1 MMSAK
6 RNHRKRIAV
15 VKYIG
20 LVLLRSLSF
29 ACVCVCVRLFS
40 AASLY
45 SFFPSSLG
53 KIRQNLSLSLL
64 HRHRVLA
71 PFTPRV
77 KPTMEAAAVL
87 AAQPP
92 RKHIFFTSAL
102 LPRRKGHRVR
112 NSVVRVNNSAG
123 KNDVNEEEEES
134 TSSNAL
140 ASLERELSL
149 QISLENYT
157 EAAKLRDS
165 IALLK
170 RDDLVAVETCNSLF
184 YDAFRRGDF
193 TLMHSKVWG
202 SGAHV
207 RCTHPGM
214 PTVLGDEN
222 VKESWRI
229 VFESMGGA
237 GGSESASSSTS
248 QQKMDVKCKSVQAYA
263 NGNLGIVTCE
273 EVVMRASTLTCTN
286 VFEKQGGEWRMIQ
299 HHASA
304 VFPGSVAAGGSSASS
319 SS

>member
-1 MMSAK
+1 M
-6 RNHRKRIAV
+6 
-15 VKYIG
+15 
-20 LVLLRSLSF
+20 
-29 ACVCVCVRLFS
+29 C
-40 AASLY
+40 ASL
-45 SFFPSSLG
+45 FCRQFIFLFPFVVRENPS
-53 KIRQNLSLSLL
+53 KPLSLSLL

-123 KNDVNEEEEES
+123 KNDANEEEEES

-237 GGSESASSSTS
+237 GGSGSASSSTS

>member
-1 MMSAK
+1 M
-6 RNHRKRIAV
+6 
-15 VKYIG
+15 G
-20 LVLLRSLSF
+20 
-29 ACVCVCVRLFS
+29 
-40 AASLY
+40 
-45 SFFPSSLG
+45 
-53 KIRQNLSLSLL
+53 
-64 HRHRVLA
+64 
-71 PFTPRV
+71 
-77 KPTMEAAAVL
+77 AAAAL
-87 AAQPP
+87 SAQASS
-92 RKHIFFTSAL
+92 KHIFFTGAL
-102 LPRRKGHRVR
+102 LPRRKSHGVRNLGTRVR
-112 NSVVRVNNSAG
+112 DSAG
-123 KNDVNEEEEES
+123 KNDRANEEEEEEDES
-134 TSSNAL
+134 TSNAL

-149 QISLENYT
+149 QISLENYA

-237 GGSESASSSTS
+237 GGSGSASSSTS

>member
-1 MMSAK
+1 MGTYQDPLIS
-6 RNHRKRIAV
+6 NSPT
-15 VKYIG
+15 
-20 LVLLRSLSF
+20 LVHGP
-29 ACVCVCVRLFS
+29 V
-40 AASLY
+40 
-45 SFFPSSLG
+45 SSSRRARMTTFG
-53 KIRQNLSLSLL
+53 NTIRECDLL
-64 HRHRVLA
+64 HFDFA
-71 PFTPRV
+71 
-77 KPTMEAAAVL
+77 
-87 AAQPP
+87 PP
-92 RKHIFFTSAL
+92 RS
-102 LPRRKGHRVR
+102 
-112 NSVVRVNNSAG
+112 
-123 KNDVNEEEEES
+123 
-134 TSSNAL
+134 AL

-237 GGSESASSSTS
+237 GGSGSASSSTS

>member
-1 MMSAK
+1 MGA
-6 RNHRKRIAV
+6 
-15 VKYIG
+15 
-20 LVLLRSLSF
+20 
-29 ACVCVCVRLFS
+29 
-40 AASLY
+40 
-45 SFFPSSLG
+45 
-53 KIRQNLSLSLL
+53 
-64 HRHRVLA
+64 
-71 PFTPRV
+71 
-77 KPTMEAAAVL
+77 L
-87 AAQPP
+87 AAFAAHASS
-92 RKHIFFTSAL
+92 RHIFFTSAL
-102 LPRRKGHRVR
+102 LPRRKSHRVR
-112 NSVVRVNNSAG
+112 NSVVRVHDSAG
-123 KNDVNEEEEES
+123 KNDANEEEEES
-134 TSSNAL
+134 TSNAL

-149 QISLENYT
+149 QISLENYK

-237 GGSESASSSTS
+237 GGSGSASSSTS

>member
-1 MMSAK
+1 MTTFGNTIRECDLLHFGSSFSSPPSLFPLSSVLASLLLLL
-6 RNHRKRIAV
+6 I
-15 VKYIG
+15 
-20 LVLLRSLSF
+20 VLLLLLLFTSF
-29 ACVCVCVRLFS
+29 
-40 AASLY
+40 
-45 SFFPSSLG
+45 
-53 KIRQNLSLSLL
+53 SLL
-64 HRHRVLA
+64 FISSA
-71 PFTPRV
+71 DF
-77 KPTMEAAAVL
+77 A
-87 AAQPP
+87 PP
-92 RKHIFFTSAL
+92 RS
-102 LPRRKGHRVR
+102 
-112 NSVVRVNNSAG
+112 
-123 KNDVNEEEEES
+123 
-134 TSSNAL
+134 AL

-237 GGSESASSSTS
+237 GGSGSASSSTS

>member
-1 MMSAK
+1 M
-6 RNHRKRIAV
+6 
-15 VKYIG
+15 
-20 LVLLRSLSF
+20 
-29 ACVCVCVRLFS
+29 CVRLFS
-40 AASLY
+40 AADLY
-45 SFFPSSLG
+45 SFFPFRGKSL
-53 KIRQNLSLSLL
+53 KTSLSLSFL
-64 HRHRVLA
+64 HRHRALA
-71 PFTPRV
+71 AFTARV
-77 KPTMEAAAVL
+77 KPTMGAVAAF
-87 AAQPP
+87 AAHASS
-92 RKHIFFTSAL
+92 RRIFFTSSAL
-102 LPRRKGHRVR
+102 LPRRKSHSVR
-112 NSVVRVNNSAG
+112 NSVVRVHNSAG
-123 KNDVNEEEEES
+123 KHDANEEEEES
-134 TSSNAL
+134 TSNAL

-237 GGSESASSSTS
+237 GGSGSASSSTS

>member
-1 MMSAK
+1 M
-6 RNHRKRIAV
+6 
-15 VKYIG
+15 
-20 LVLLRSLSF
+20 
-29 ACVCVCVRLFS
+29 CVHLFS
-40 AASLY
+40 AADLY
-45 SFFPSSLG
+45 SFFPFRGKSL
-53 KIRQNLSLSLL
+53 KTSLSLSFL

-71 PFTPRV
+71 AFTARV
-77 KPTMEAAAVL
+77 KPTMGAVAAF
-87 AAQPP
+87 AAHASS
-92 RKHIFFTSAL
+92 RRIFFTGAL
-102 LPRRKGHRVR
+102 LPRRKSHGVRNLGTRVR
-112 NSVVRVNNSAG
+112 DSAG
-123 KNDVNEEEEES
+123 KNDRANEEEEEEDES
-134 TSSNAL
+134 TSNAL

-149 QISLENYT
+149 QISLENYA

-237 GGSESASSSTS
+237 GGSGSASSSTS

>member
-1 MMSAK
+1 M
-6 RNHRKRIAV
+6 
-15 VKYIG
+15 
-20 LVLLRSLSF
+20 
-29 ACVCVCVRLFS
+29 
-40 AASLY
+40 
-45 SFFPSSLG
+45 
-53 KIRQNLSLSLL
+53 
-64 HRHRVLA
+64 
-71 PFTPRV
+71 
-77 KPTMEAAAVL
+77 KPTMVAAAAL
-87 AAQPP
+87 SAQASS
-92 RKHIFFTSAL
+92 KHIFFTGAL
-102 LPRRKGHRVR
+102 LPRRKGRSVR

-134 TSSNAL
+134 TSSNSL

>member
-1 MMSAK
+1 MG
-6 RNHRKRIAV
+6 AV
-15 VKYIG
+15 AA
-20 LVLLRSLSF
+20 F
-29 ACVCVCVRLFS
+29 A
-40 AASLY
+40 AHAS
-45 SFFPSSLG
+45 S
-53 KIRQNLSLSLL
+53 R
-64 HRHRVLA
+64 R
-71 PFTPRV
+71 
-77 KPTMEAAAVL
+77 
-87 AAQPP
+87 
-92 RKHIFFTSAL
+92 IFFTGAL
-102 LPRRKGHRVR
+102 LPRRKSQTGVRNLGTRVR
-112 NSVVRVNNSAG
+112 DSATG
-123 KNDVNEEEEES
+123 KNDRANEEEEEEDES
-134 TSSNAL
+134 TSNAL

-149 QISLENYT
+149 QISLENYA

-237 GGSESASSSTS
+237 GGSGSASSSTS

>member
-1 MMSAK
+1 MG
-6 RNHRKRIAV
+6 AV
-15 VKYIG
+15 A
-20 LVLLRSLSF
+20 SF
-29 ACVCVCVRLFS
+29 A
-40 AASLY
+40 AHAS
-45 SFFPSSLG
+45 S
-53 KIRQNLSLSLL
+53 R
-64 HRHRVLA
+64 R
-71 PFTPRV
+71 
-77 KPTMEAAAVL
+77 
-87 AAQPP
+87 
-92 RKHIFFTSAL
+92 IFFTGAL
-102 LPRRKGHRVR
+102 LPIRKSHGVRNLGTRVR
-112 NSVVRVNNSAG
+112 DSAG
-123 KNDVNEEEEES
+123 KNDRANEEEEEDES
-134 TSSNAL
+134 TSNAL

-237 GGSESASSSTS
+237 GGSGSASSSTS

>member
-1 MMSAK
+1 MG
-6 RNHRKRIAV
+6 AV
-15 VKYIG
+15 AA
-20 LVLLRSLSF
+20 F
-29 ACVCVCVRLFS
+29 A
-40 AASLY
+40 AHAS
-45 SFFPSSLG
+45 S
-53 KIRQNLSLSLL
+53 R
-64 HRHRVLA
+64 R
-71 PFTPRV
+71 
-77 KPTMEAAAVL
+77 
-87 AAQPP
+87 
-92 RKHIFFTSAL
+92 IFFTGGAL
-102 LPRRKGHRVR
+102 LPRRKSHHGVR
-112 NSVVRVNNSAG
+112 NLGTRVPRDSAG
-123 KNDVNEEEEES
+123 KNDRANEEEEEEDES
-134 TSSNAL
+134 TSNAL

-149 QISLENYT
+149 QISLENYA

-237 GGSESASSSTS
+237 GGSGSASSSTS

>member
-1 MMSAK
+1 MG
-6 RNHRKRIAV
+6 AV
-15 VKYIG
+15 AA
-20 LVLLRSLSF
+20 F
-29 ACVCVCVRLFS
+29 A
-40 AASLY
+40 AHAS
-45 SFFPSSLG
+45 S
-53 KIRQNLSLSLL
+53 R
-64 HRHRVLA
+64 R
-71 PFTPRV
+71 
-77 KPTMEAAAVL
+77 
-87 AAQPP
+87 
-92 RKHIFFTSAL
+92 IFFTGAL
-102 LPRRKGHRVR
+102 LPRRKSHGVRNLGTRVR
-112 NSVVRVNNSAG
+112 DSAG
-123 KNDVNEEEEES
+123 KNDRANEEEEEEDES
-134 TSSNAL
+134 TSNAL

-237 GGSESASSSTS
+237 GGSGSASSSTS

>member
-1 MMSAK
+1 MGA
-6 RNHRKRIAV
+6 
-15 VKYIG
+15 
-20 LVLLRSLSF
+20 
-29 ACVCVCVRLFS
+29 
-40 AASLY
+40 
-45 SFFPSSLG
+45 
-53 KIRQNLSLSLL
+53 
-64 HRHRVLA
+64 
-71 PFTPRV
+71 
-77 KPTMEAAAVL
+77 L
-87 AAQPP
+87 AAFAAQASSK
-92 RKHIFFTSAL
+92 RIFFTSAL

-123 KNDVNEEEEES
+123 KNDANEEEDQS
-134 TSSNAL
+134 TSNAL

-149 QISLENYT
+149 QISLENYA

-229 VFESMGGA
+229 VFESMGGV
-237 GGSESASSSTS
+237 GGSGNASSTS

>member
-1 MMSAK
+1 M
-6 RNHRKRIAV
+6 

-20 LVLLRSLSF
+20 LVLLGSLSF
-29 ACVCVCVRLFS
+29 ARARVCVCVCVSFLPPIYIPFSRLGES
-40 AASLY
+40 
-45 SFFPSSLG
+45 PS
-53 KIRQNLSLSLL
+53 KPLSLSFL
-64 HRHRVLA
+64 HRHRALA
-71 PFTPRV
+71 AFTARV
-77 KPTMEAAAVL
+77 KPTMGAVAAF
-87 AAQPP
+87 AAHASS
-92 RKHIFFTSAL
+92 RRIFFTGAL
-102 LPRRKGHRVR
+102 LPRRKSHGVRNLGTRVR
-112 NSVVRVNNSAG
+112 DSAG
-123 KNDVNEEEEES
+123 KNDRANEEEEEEDES
-134 TSSNAL
+134 TSNAL

-149 QISLENYT
+149 QISLENYA

-237 GGSESASSSTS
+237 GGSGSASSSTS